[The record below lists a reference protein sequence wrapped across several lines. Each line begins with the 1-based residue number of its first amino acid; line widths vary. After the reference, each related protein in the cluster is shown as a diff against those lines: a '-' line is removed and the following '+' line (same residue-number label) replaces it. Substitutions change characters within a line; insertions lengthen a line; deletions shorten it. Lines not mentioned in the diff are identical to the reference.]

1 MEIFHA
7 MQQLHLKNYNKKN
20 IKNVPIIACERVQYE
35 IYLLSFD
42 FFSVIRKIP
51 GVATKHFQI

>member
-7 MQQLHLKNYNKKN
+7 MQQLHLKNNNNKKKH
-20 IKNVPIIACERVQYE
+20 IKNVLIIEWERVQYE

-42 FFSVIRKIP
+42 SIIRKIP